1 MYQYSINIATIGR
14 DIKEKSALSYV
25 QVARIGKLEASVN
38 DEQQRE
44 TCDYQH

>member
-25 QVARIGKLEASVN
+25 QVARIGKVAALVN
-38 DEQQRE
+38 DEQRRE
-44 TCDYQH
+44 TCDY